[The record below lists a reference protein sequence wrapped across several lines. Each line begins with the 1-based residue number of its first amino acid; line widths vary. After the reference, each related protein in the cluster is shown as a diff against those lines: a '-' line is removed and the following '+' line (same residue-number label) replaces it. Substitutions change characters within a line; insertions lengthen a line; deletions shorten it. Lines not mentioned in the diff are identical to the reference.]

1 MKENNNLY
9 QLKIQALNQALI
21 RTSIIALVIVLVL
34 IAGCVGA
41 YLYYASKEK
50 ELKGIQGKM
59 ISKQG
64 QLISLRQKKEDY
76 EDSLRLWE
84 SLSSKNKELKGIKVD
99 KGREILEILR
109 QKYDVNNLNI
119 NFTIPEIVQS
129 RNWETETI
137 DVVSSTVTLTFEAIS
152 DQYAMSFVDA
162 VKKELPGYVKILSLR
177 INKLDGINEQVIIQA
192 SRGEFPSLVKARLQF
207 LWRDL
212 KEKES
217 DLPIPESLLGGSS

>member
-1 MKENNNLY
+1 M
-9 QLKIQALNQALI
+9 
-21 RTSIIALVIVLVL
+21 
-34 IAGCVGA
+34 
-41 YLYYASKEK
+41 
-50 ELKGIQGKM
+50 
-59 ISKQG
+59 
-64 QLISLRQKKEDY
+64 
-76 EDSLRLWE
+76 
-84 SLSSKNKELKGIKVD
+84 
-99 KGREILEILR
+99 
-109 QKYDVNNLNI
+109 
-119 NFTIPEIVQS
+119 
-129 RNWETETI
+129 
-137 DVVSSTVTLTFEAIS
+137 VSSTVTLTFEAIS